1 MGNKV
6 IGVIVISL
14 VLSAV
19 RFCPAAVKESG
30 SEASE
35 DCQLRVHLPREIAI
49 EGDAI
54 RLGQVGVIMGEESLV
69 AKASEIGLGRISVPG
84 QEIVLKRPMVLSRL
98 ACNGIAA
105 SDVTLT
111 GAEKVVVTQ
120 KHRIIES
127 GELVERALDFVGKNL
142 PAGSVCEP
150 EPTRVPAG
158 LVVPKGCEDIELSP
172 RLAAGG
178 ARNHAKVEIGI
189 LARGEEIDV
198 REVTFRIRY
207 DCRRAV
213 ALVDIAAGEVIT
225 PENVKIENGLSNRP
239 EPADWQTPYGLIA
252 RRRISAGDVLG
263 AHTVRRHKPVI
274 VIERNQAVM
283 VRFERPGLLVTAMG
297 KAMEDGAV
305 GEYVKVRNVDSQ
317 RIILARVNEDG
328 TVEPVL

>member
-1 MGNKV
+1 MGQKV
-6 IGVIVISL
+6 IGIVVISFL
-14 VLSAV
+14 MAAV

-35 DCQLRVHLPREIAI
+35 DYQLRVHLPREIAI

-54 RLGQVGVIMGEESLV
+54 RLGQVGVLMGDESLV

-84 QEIVLKRPMVLSRL
+84 QEIVLEKPMVLSRL
-98 ACNGIAA
+98 ACNGIAG

-127 GELVERALDFVGKNL
+127 EELVRRALDFVGKNL
-142 PAGSVCEP
+142 PVGSVCEP
-150 EPTRVPAG
+150 EPIQ
-158 LVVPKGCEDIELSP
+158 VVADVVLPEGCEDIELSP
-172 RLAAGG
+172 RLMAGG
-178 ARNHAKVEIGI
+178 ARNQAKVEIVVV
-189 LARGEEIDV
+189 ADGEEVDA
-198 REVTFRIRY
+198 REAAFRIRY

-213 ALVDIAAGEVIT
+213 AIVDIGAGEMIT
-225 PENVKIENGLSNRP
+225 PENVKIEKGLSNRP
-239 EPADWQTPYGLIA
+239 EPAGWQGPYGLIA

-263 AHTVRRHKPVI
+263 PHTVRRRKPVV
-274 VIERNQAVM
+274 VIERNQAVL
-283 VRFERPGLLVTAMG
+283 VRLERPGLLVTAMG

-317 RIILARVNEDG
+317 RIIVARVNEDG

>member
-19 RFCPAAVKESG
+19 RFCPGAVKESG

-35 DCQLRVHLPREIAI
+35 DYQLRVHLPREIAI
-49 EGDAI
+49 EGDTI
-54 RLGQVGVIMGEESLV
+54 SLGQVTVLMGEESLV
-69 AKASEIGLGRISVPG
+69 AKASEISLGRISVPG
-84 QEIVLKRPMVLSRL
+84 QEIVLERPMVLSRL
-98 ACNGIAA
+98 ACNGIMA

-111 GAEKVVVTQ
+111 GAERVVVTQ

-127 GELVERALDFVGKNL
+127 GELVERALDFVRKNL

-150 EPTRVPAG
+150 EPIRVVAD
-158 LVVPKGCEDIELSP
+158 LVVPEGCEDIKLSP

-178 ARNHAKVEIGI
+178 GRNRAKVEMVVV
-189 LARGEEIDV
+189 ADGEEVDV
-198 REVTFRIRY
+198 REVAFRIRY
-207 DCRRAV
+207 DYRRAV

-225 PENVKIENGLSNRP
+225 PENVKIEKGLSNRP
-239 EPADWQTPYGLIA
+239 EPADWQAPYGLIA

-263 AHTVRRHKPVI
+263 AHTVRRRKPV
-274 VIERNQAVM
+274 VVVERNQAVM
-283 VRFERPGLLVTAMG
+283 VRLERPGLLVTAMG

-305 GEYVKVRNVDSQ
+305 GEYVKVRNLDSQ